1 MTEMWEM
8 MRNRILIQIHFRW
21 FVVSLPPS
29 RGPVYS
35 SASREPLICRLEKKR
50 RLRTLKT

>member
-8 MRNRILIQIHFRW
+8 MRSRILIQKDFRW
-21 FVVSLPPS
+21 FVFSPPLS

-35 SASREPLICRLEKKR
+35 SASGEPLICRLEGKKAS
-50 RLRTLKT
+50 